1 MDDNNDRGFILVNS
15 EEPYKEKET
24 KKVYK
29 VKKQKKKRGFRG
41 SLLSYIALALV
52 CSVLGGFVSYN
63 LAAKIFTETA
73 SSNYNA
79 QEVVINTSDDIST
92 VQAVASKAVNT
103 VVGITTV
110 QTQLVWP
117 FSSQDINGIGS
128 GVIVHSDGYILT
140 NSHVVAGGN
149 AKELKVL
156 FENGDQVEGRVLWS
170 DDTLDMAIVKVDVK
184 NLPVAELGNSDE
196 LNVGEL
202 AIAIGNPLGLEFERT
217 VTAGIIS
224 GLNRAVSLEDGAVME
239 NLIQTDASINP
250 GNSGGPLLN
259 NKGQVIGINTAKIA
273 SGEGLGFA
281 IPINQVKPIV
291 NQIVETGAYKI
302 VYMGI
307 KGLGLKEYE
316 SLLGVDLS
324 PETGVMVLEV
334 EADSP
339 AAKAGLESGDVIT
352 KIGDKEVNNMDEL
365 KSELY
370 NYNQGDTGEITIIRN
385 TEEETLEIEYT
396 IVK

>member
-1 MDDNNDRGFILVNS
+1 M
-15 EEPYKEKET
+15 
-24 KKVYK
+24 
-29 VKKQKKKRGFRG
+29 
-41 SLLSYIALALV
+41 
-52 CSVLGGFVSYN
+52 CS
-63 LAAKIFTETA
+63 
-73 SSNYNA
+73 
-79 QEVVINTSDDIST
+79 SD
-92 VQAVASKAVNT
+92 
-103 VVGITTV
+103 
-110 QTQLVWP
+110 L
-117 FSSQDINGIGS
+117 
-128 GVIVHSDGYILT
+128 
-140 NSHVVAGGN
+140 
-149 AKELKVL
+149 
-156 FENGDQVEGRVLWS
+156 
-170 DDTLDMAIVKVDVK
+170 
-184 NLPVAELGNSDE
+184 
-196 LNVGEL
+196 
-202 AIAIGNPLGLEFERT
+202 
-217 VTAGIIS
+217 
-224 GLNRAVSLEDGAVME
+224 
-239 NLIQTDASINP
+239 
-250 GNSGGPLLN
+250 
-259 NKGQVIGINTAKIA
+259 AKIA

>member
-63 LAAKIFTETA
+63 LAPKIFTETA